1 MVRIRLKR
9 VGAKKKPLY
18 RIIVVDRRKDGLG
31 DVIETVGSYD
41 NRSNP
46 KVIKINKERV
56 TYWLEKGAQPTETVK
71 NLLRKEKIDVN

>member
-1 MVRIRLKR
+1 MVRIRLR
-9 VGAKKKPLY
+9 RMGAKKKPLY

-46 KVIKINKERV
+46 KVIKINKERI
-56 TYWLEKGAQPTETVK
+56 TYWLGKGAQPTETVK

>member
-1 MVRIRLKR
+1 MARIRLRR

-18 RIIVVDRRKDGLG
+18 RIIVVDRHKDGLG
-31 DVIETVGSYD
+31 DVIETIGSYD

-46 KVIKINKERV
+46 KIIKINKERV
-56 TYWLEKGAQPTETVK
+56 SYWLEKGAQPTETVK

>member
-1 MVRIRLKR
+1 MVRIRLRR

-31 DVIETVGSYD
+31 DVIETIGSYD

-56 TYWLEKGAQPTETVK
+56 TYWLEEGAQPTETVK

>member
-1 MVRIRLKR
+1 MVRIRLRR

-18 RIIVVDRRKDGLG
+18 RIIVVDRYKDGQG
-31 DVIETVGSYD
+31 DVIETIGSYD

-46 KVIKINKERV
+46 KVIKIDKERV

-71 NLLRKEKIDVN
+71 SLLRKEKIDVN

>member
-1 MVRIRLKR
+1 MVRIRLRR

-46 KVIKINKERV
+46 KVIKINKERI
-56 TYWLEKGAQPTETVK
+56 TYWLGKGAQPTETVK

>member
-1 MVRIRLKR
+1 MVRIRLRR
-9 VGAKKKPLY
+9 VGAKKKPFY
-18 RIIVVDRRKDGLG
+18 RIIVVDRYKDGQG
-31 DVIETVGSYD
+31 DVIETIGSYD

>member
-1 MVRIRLKR
+1 MVRIRLRR

>member
-1 MVRIRLKR
+1 M
-9 VGAKKKPLY
+9 GAKKKPLY

-31 DVIETVGSYD
+31 DVIETIGSYD